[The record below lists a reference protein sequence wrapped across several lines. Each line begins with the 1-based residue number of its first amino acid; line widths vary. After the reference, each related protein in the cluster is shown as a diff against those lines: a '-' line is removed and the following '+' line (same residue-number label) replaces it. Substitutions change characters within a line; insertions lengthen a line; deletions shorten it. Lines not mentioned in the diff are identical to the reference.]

1 MLEGMANHQR
11 RALLGHTRNL
21 LLYAPACRREEF
33 LNAIGY
39 LSRRLDENT
48 GPDNFL
54 RHAFKIHVGSAGWLR
69 LEEGFVRSLDAI
81 ATLPEV
87 PRRTQNRLRPA
98 EPPARCGADWTKF
111 VNEPDTD

>member
-33 LNAIGY
+33 IHAIGY
-39 LSRRLDENT
+39 LIRRLDENT

-54 RHAFKIHVGSAGWLR
+54 RHACRTRVGSTECLR
-69 LEEGFVRSLDAI
+69 LEEGLARSLDAI

-87 PRRTQNRLRPA
+87 PRRTQNPLQLPA
-98 EPPARCGADWTKF
+98 PPPRCGRDSTGAITQ
-111 VNEPDTD
+111 P

>member
-39 LSRRLDENT
+39 LIRRLDENT

-54 RHAFKIHVGSAGWLR
+54 RHAFKLRVGSEDWQQ
-69 LEEGFVRSLDAI
+69 LEGSFRECFSIGISDA
-81 ATLPEV
+81 
-87 PRRTQNRLRPA
+87 PRRTQNRLVAGSDRPR
-98 EPPARCGADWTKF
+98 EEMLDF
-111 VNEPDTD
+111 ENEPDTD